1 MCQVCCLLLFS
12 HLALTT
18 QKHFDWAEQHIFTS
32 LSHLSNFFVSA
43 LIPIK
48 TKLHYIQSTY
58 CMSFML
64 FNHINLSHTLSNVG
78 LNHYERNNSFFLL
91 SNSSVIRNHICSVSF
106 FHSYFTV
113 YDNLNT
119 CSSSSVDFEASV
131 FCELSKTFQLIVIES
146 NHLAALFHDITESWI

>member
-1 MCQVCCLLLFS
+1 
-12 HLALTT
+12 
-18 QKHFDWAEQHIFTS
+18 
-32 LSHLSNFFVSA
+32 
-43 LIPIK
+43 
-48 TKLHYIQSTY
+48 
-58 CMSFML
+58 MSFML

-113 YDNLNT
+113 YNNLNT